1 MTSHPFSGLEFFSSL
16 FDPHGYQA
24 EEMVTFQEREK
35 TNHYP
40 NYISKTTQFSTS
52 FCFKRIYEDCIGE
65 TKPADSW
72 RSKTNL
78 LAVKELRKYR
88 RDGFTK

>member
-1 MTSHPFSGLEFFSSL
+1 MF
-16 FDPHGYQA
+16 
-24 EEMVTFQEREK
+24 TFKEREK

-52 FCFKRIYEDCIGE
+52 FLFKHIIEDCTGE
-65 TKPADSW
+65 PKPTSADSW
-72 RSKTNL
+72 RSKSDL

>member
-1 MTSHPFSGLEFFSSL
+1 MASMFELFSSL
-16 FDPHGYQA
+16 FDPHGRYQA

-52 FCFKRIYEDCIGE
+52 FCFKRIIEDCMVE
-65 TKPADSW
+65 PKPISADSW
-72 RSKTNL
+72 RSKADL